1 VLAPSVQMDEI
12 LATQQTLL
20 KIRLITGKEGLSR
33 VIDHPRIQKPSLAF
47 AGFIDHL
54 SDFRLQVIGETELHY
69 LETRTAAQ
77 QSSAINNFFD
87 LRVAA
92 VIVTRNVSPS
102 DEMIAA
108 AERTQTP
115 LLVSELSSSEFM
127 ISMMQ
132 YLSKRLA
139 PKTTHH
145 GVFMDI
151 FGQGVLLLADSGIG
165 KSEIA
170 LELITRGHRLIADDV
185 VELFR
190 ETSDTLVGRC
200 PEHLQDYL
208 EVRGLGFINV
218 RKVFGS
224 AAITQSKRVTLVVH
238 CVLWD
243 DFSEENRVENKVK
256 EIEINGVL
264 LSSVTIPIRPGRS
277 MAVLVEVAT
286 RSESMRKLGV
296 DDNQIFIERMDQR
309 IATPD

>member
-1 VLAPSVQMDEI
+1 VAAPSVCMREI
-12 LATQQTLL
+12 LREQQVQL
-20 KIRLITGKEGLSR
+20 KIRLVTGEEGLSR

-54 SDFRLQVIGETELHY
+54 SDFRLQVIGQTELHY
-69 LETRTAAQ
+69 LETRTPAQ
-77 QSSAINNFFD
+77 QTSAINNFFD

-92 VIVTRNVSPS
+92 VIVTRGILPS
-102 DEMIAA
+102 AEMIAA
-108 AERTQTP
+108 AVRTETP
-115 LLVSELSSSEFM
+115 LLVSELASSEFM

-139 PKTTHH
+139 PKVTHH

-151 FGQGVLLLADSGIG
+151 FGQGVLLLADSGVG

-170 LELITRGHRLIADDV
+170 LELITRGHRLVADDV
-185 VELFR
+185 VELLR

-200 PEHLQDYL
+200 PENSQDYL

-218 RKVFGS
+218 RNVFGS

-238 CVLWD
+238 CVHWD
-243 DFSEENRVENKVK
+243 DFSEESRVENKVK
-256 EIEINGVL
+256 EIEINGVS

-286 RSESMRKLGV
+286 RSESMRKLGF
-296 DDNQIFIERMDQR
+296 DDNQIFIERMNQR
-309 IATPD
+309 IIQS